1 MIATGSERYQNTPTT
16 NKRFPEHIGGSKY
29 ADADHCYLLPF
40 LFISSSRMLFLSPHF
55 IVRIINGPYIR
66 SFLYYPLRLCL
77 FSLLILFLFF
87 FCYFAL
93 FLFTPPAA
101 NNWHLKHTVA
111 QSLGYR
117 HKRMH
122 EQILS
127 ALSKYTV
134 ASRSWQHSLIVCL
147 IFSFIQLKPVPK
159 VKFIA
164 RKKDGWTAAN
174 YFDHG

>member
-87 FCYFAL
+87 FLLLCFVFVYSTGCEQLAL
-93 FLFTPPAA
+93 ET
-101 NNWHLKHTVA
+101 HCCTVA
-111 QSLGYR
+111 WLPTQTHARADTLRSIKVHSR
-117 HKRMH
+117 
-122 EQILS
+122 LS
-127 ALSKYTV
+127 QLTTFPNCLFDFFI
-134 ASRSWQHSLIVCL
+134 HSIE
-147 IFSFIQLKPVPK
+147 
-159 VKFIA
+159 A
-164 RKKDGWTAAN
+164 GA
-174 YFDHG
+174 